1 MVMRLHPWT
10 EFTRLFDEMD
20 RVFGETME
28 GGRATPF
35 NRGFRPAVDLYDT
48 GDEFVVHALI
58 PGTRPEDLDVSME
71 QNTLHIT
78 GRYGYEVPEDQAQH
92 WTWYRREIGSGQ
104 FTQTVNLPAPVDSD
118 QIEAHFEWGVLT
130 LRLPKAEQARAKRIE
145 ISAPKAIS
153 S

>member
-10 EFTRLFDEMD
+10 EFTRLFNEMD
-20 RVFGETME
+20 RVFGDTIE
-28 GGRATPF
+28 GGRAAPV
-35 NRGFRPAVDLYDT
+35 NRGYRPAVDLYDT
-48 GDEFVVHALI
+48 GDEFVLHALI

-78 GRYGYEVPEDQAQH
+78 GAYGYDVPEEQARQ
-92 WTWYRREIGSGQ
+92 WTWYRREIGSGKFSQ
-104 FTQTVNLPAPVDSD
+104 SVQLPAPVESED
-118 QIEAHFEWGVLT
+118 IEAHFEWGVLT
-130 LRLPKAEQARAKRIE
+130 LRLPKAEQARARRIE

>member
-10 EFTRLFDEMD
+10 EFTRLFNEMD

-28 GGRATPF
+28 GGRAAPV
-35 NRGFRPAVDLYDT
+35 NRGFRPAIDLYDT
-48 GDEFVVHALI
+48 GDEFVLHALI
-58 PGTRPEDLDVSME
+58 PGTSPDQLDVSLE
-71 QNTLHIT
+71 ENALHISGT
-78 GRYGYEVPEDQAQH
+78 YGYELDDEQARQ
-92 WTWYRREIGSGQ
+92 WTWYRREIGSGK

-118 QIEAHFEWGVLT
+118 RVEAHFEWGVLT
-130 LRLPKAEQARAKRIE
+130 LHLPKAEQARTKRIE